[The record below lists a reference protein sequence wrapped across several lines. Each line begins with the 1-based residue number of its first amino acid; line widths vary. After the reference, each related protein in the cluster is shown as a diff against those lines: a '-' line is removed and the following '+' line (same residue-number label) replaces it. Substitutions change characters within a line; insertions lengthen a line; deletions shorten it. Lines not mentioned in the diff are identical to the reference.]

1 MLEIIEKNKYLWDVN
16 HEYYQ
21 KAFSSFKDITLNYK
35 VYLVGGAVRQGLLGK
50 ISQDLDFSTSA
61 PKAFLKELGM
71 KSLGFGVFERDGFHI
86 TPFRHDG
93 TYKNSRYPSEV
104 TEGTHEQDALRRDFT
119 INALYLDIVN
129 LDITDFFGGYRD
141 LQNKTLKV
149 IGDPYSRFEEDPL
162 RILRLFRFSIED
174 NLHIESQTLNV
185 ALSSLELLNQLTQ
198 SRLIKEWQKMT
209 LDDQNQTI
217 KIYPA
222 LKSYIHE

>member
-16 HEYYQ
+16 NEYYQ
-21 KAFSSFKDITLNYK
+21 KVFSSFKDITLNYK
-35 VYLVGGAVRQGLLGK
+35 VYLIGGAVRQGLLGK

-61 PKAFLKELGM
+61 PKVFLKELGM

-198 SRLIKEWQKMT
+198 SRLTKEWQKMT
-209 LDDQNQTI
+209 LEDQNQTI

-222 LKSYIHE
+222 LKSYIRE